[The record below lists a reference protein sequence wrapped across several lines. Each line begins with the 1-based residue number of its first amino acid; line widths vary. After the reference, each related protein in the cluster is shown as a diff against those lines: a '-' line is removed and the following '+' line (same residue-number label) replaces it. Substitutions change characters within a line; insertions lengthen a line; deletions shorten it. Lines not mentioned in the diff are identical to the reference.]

1 LFSGDTRESG
11 VKGASA
17 SLAWGSCSVAG
28 FSSTAGGG
36 PGALCVTVPL
46 LDSSGVMGRADGR
59 LTLRERDRRWGMAGT
74 MRESGRRACLC
85 AAGAVSATMGAMVVV
100 MVGKVRERGAMA
112 AAAPGIS
119 SLDSCQLSWSAL
131 GRERRQRREGGGM
144 SEGTRAVAMETSDRL
159 ADNCGDEAMT
169 HVAVSQRR
177 GGRRR
182 DLSHLRNKTRTTCF
196 VNCTF
201 PYEGGLEGFLGRSGY
216 QPQFS
221 SQISC
226 KSSPTI
232 SKQLCRREPDIK
244 VEHTQPEMHRQQET
258 LAHKYHETGSSS
270 VGFSVLVS
278 DFQKTIMPPGRSLLM
293 Q

>member
-1 LFSGDTRESG
+1 LLSGDTRESG

-100 MVGKVRERGAMA
+100 MVGESAGKRGDGGSGSRYQQPRFLPIVLER
-112 AAAPGIS
+112 P
-119 SLDSCQLSWSAL
+119 
-131 GRERRQRREGGGM
+131 
-144 SEGTRAVAMETSDRL
+144 GTRETAEARGWGIVGGNSRSCNGDFRSL

-169 HVAVSQRR
+169 HVDVSQRR
-177 GGRRR
+177 GERRG
-182 DLSHLRNKTRTTCF
+182 DLSHLCIHTHLTYFFSCASR
-196 VNCTF
+196 
-201 PYEGGLEGFLGRSGY
+201 YEGGVKGLLSRSEC
-216 QPQFS
+216 QPQLLC
-221 SQISC
+221 QMSC
-226 KSSPTI
+226 KLSPAI
-232 SKQLCRREPDIK
+232 SRQLHRREPAIK
-244 VEHTQPEMHRQQET
+244 VEHTQPKMNPQQEA
-258 LAHKYHETGSSS
+258 LACKYNEI
-270 VGFSVLVS
+270 GFSGERE
-278 DFQKTIMPPGRSLLM
+278 TI
-293 Q
+293 